1 MTNSVAGSKIQA
13 ATPVAGAGR
22 ASTFDRKEYAARLVR
37 TFAKKGGLEKF
48 KEEWMAQLVKDRTLH
63 GSDMAV
69 AVILLQHISRKDGY
83 AFPGITSA
91 EKGIAAK
98 AGRCA
103 RTVMRSTSRIE
114 EAGYLR
120 VHRSR
125 SGKKNNVNEYY
136 FLLKSE
142 SLGSDSSSHQGSDSS
157 SHQIVTPRVT
167 RVVTPGVTLTSD
179 LTPDVTSDSTSD
191 VTPDSAK
198 RGLAKRR
205 GGVPGS
211 ENKGQEELC
220 FRYFKREYG
229 ESYRDQVALAIEM
242 VGSDA
247 TLQAIR
253 SGISAHDEPE
263 AILGRLVTA

>member
-22 ASTFDRKEYAARLVR
+22 TRFDRKEYAARLVR

-103 RTVMRSTSRIE
+103 RTVMRSTRRIE

-142 SLGSDSSSHQGSDSS
+142 SLGSELLE
-157 SHQIVTPRVT
+157 VT
-167 RVVTPGVTLTSD
+167 RVVTLRVT
-179 LTPDVTSDSTSD
+179 
-191 VTPDSAK
+191 
-198 RGLAKRR
+198 R
-205 GGVPGS
+205 
-211 ENKGQEELC
+211 
-220 FRYFKREYG
+220 
-229 ESYRDQVALAIEM
+229 
-242 VGSDA
+242 
-247 TLQAIR
+247 
-253 SGISAHDEPE
+253 
-263 AILGRLVTA
+263 